1 MQLST
6 SPTVAQWM
14 DLETRLF
21 GLPLEEL
28 WTLTAYDARVQ
39 NIRHALETR
48 YVETGLTISEIS
60 RECGM
65 TVSNLNRIMRNLTG
79 RTCYQ
84 LLISYRIH
92 RSIKEALEIN
102 CSFAEI
108 ALHNGFDNSANYS
121 RTVRRVLGWPPSK
134 LIPRGPMFRRELD
147 LPPLE
152 DGRRPMNS
160 DSNENSDHV
169 EKAER
174 FL

>member
-1 MQLST
+1 VQLST
-6 SPTVAQWM
+6 PPTTAQWR

-28 WTLTAYDARVQ
+28 WALIAYDTRIH

-48 YVETGLTISEIS
+48 FVDTGLSITEIS

-84 LLISYRIH
+84 LLISYRIY

-102 CSFAEI
+102 SSFAEI
-108 ALHNGFDNSANYS
+108 ALHNGFDNSASYS

-147 LPPLE
+147 LPPIE
-152 DGRRPMNS
+152 DSRPAMKS
-160 DSNENSDHV
+160 ASKGHSPIIEEAD
-169 EKAER
+169 R
-174 FL
+174 IL